1 MFPAGFFFL
10 LNRQRG
16 YYIIVCISENQ
27 VARKTDKRKK
37 EKDKIIMWKCIRCEK
52 ENQDTEE
59 ICTGCGHGRT
69 MDYISHRTLAK
80 ISRSLS
86 ENWKR
91 TNREELRQRNLEPV
105 GQQPE
110 NRKRAKREELQQKRP
125 KSVEQRVEN
134 QKREEL
140 QQKRNKPVEQRV
152 ENQKKENR
160 KEAEEFVQEKL
171 VDLTNSVKDIE
182 KKISDGQ
189 NEINTLNWTVQ
200 ERNEVIEKNEKIE
213 QVRDKAEEIVMILN
227 SIGGILCYLW
237 CLYKV
242 IFEVVP
248 GEVSDKISGV
258 SEWAI
263 KPSDIPR
270 VDIPRL
276 DISGL
281 GLEEPARL
289 TVAECIKQDFKGF
302 ATEVISNAIVFAI
315 MIYLATRVLIIIE
328 SLIVKG
334 AIRLILGKLVK
345 GETLKKLTE
354 ERDNARQ
361 LRDAKTNE
369 ITVVQAQLNSLKQ
382 QIQRIEKD
390 REFLIN
396 KLAKLSPQEMEKEFA
411 RLA

>member
-1 MFPAGFFFL
+1 
-10 LNRQRG
+10 
-16 YYIIVCISENQ
+16 
-27 VARKTDKRKK
+27 
-37 EKDKIIMWKCIRCEK
+37 MWKCIRCQK

-59 ICTGCGHGRT
+59 NCTGCGHGRT

-91 TNREELRQRNLEPV
+91 TNREELRQ
-105 GQQPE
+105 
-110 NRKRAKREELQQKRP
+110 
-125 KSVEQRVEN
+125 
-134 QKREEL
+134 
-140 QQKRNKPVEQRV
+140 KRNKPVEQRV

-171 VDLTNSVKDIE
+171 ADLTNSVKDIE

-213 QVRDKAEEIVMILN
+213 QVRDKAEDIVMILN
-227 SIGGILCYLW
+227 IIGGVLCYLW

-263 KPSDIPR
+263 KPSDIPA
-270 VDIPRL
+270 
-276 DISGL
+276 L

-302 ATEVISNAIVFAI
+302 ATEVISDAIVFAI
-315 MIYLATRVLIIIE
+315 VIYLATRVLIIIE

-369 ITVVQAQLNSLKQ
+369 ITVIQAQLNSLKQ

-396 KLAKLSPQEMEKEFA
+396 TLAKLSPQEMEKEFA